1 MTRSYFGSIQHLGG
15 DRYRI
20 SCEGK
25 RKPDGSRT
33 RPSDVIR
40 GTRRDAELALAR
52 MALDSGENIP
62 VNITVAEYWETVYR
76 PSIDSL
82 APSTV
87 NGYERIWKRYV
98 RDLFGDVKLR
108 DLKARFIEAK
118 LSTIPAPGEQDNAYK
133 LMRQIVNLAY
143 RDELVDDNPFMR
155 RIRRAKKRA
164 YEPPVLTL
172 DMVDGWCDA
181 VRGTRFEPVL
191 LCMLFGGLRRE
202 EAAALYWDDIAFDS
216 GFAIVGI
223 DKALTEVSGKKVAGP
238 TKTPRSER
246 TVFIAGYA
254 AERLHDLQL
263 QGPLVPLCADETGH
277 RMAPDK
283 ITKEYKAMMPESL
296 YVPPRNLR
304 TSYATIQQA
313 LGTPD
318 SVISRTLGHTNLK
331 VDYGHY
337 FATNQT
343 AYMAAAKALGDSLA
357 EKDVTRCN
365 TGNKQAAC

>member
-1 MTRSYFGSIQHLGG
+1 MTRSHFGAVQRIGES
-15 DRYRI
+15 RYRVSI
-20 SCEGK
+20 EGPRSEDGK
-25 RKPDGSRT
+25 RSRL
-33 RPSDVIR
+33 SKVVR
-40 GTRRDAELALAR
+40 GTRKAAEAELAR
-52 MALDSGENIP
+52 MRLNAGRQPETNM
-62 VNITVAEYWETVYR
+62 TVSEYWEMMYR
-76 PSIDSL
+76 PSLDVL

-108 DLKARFIEAK
+108 DLKARFVEAK
-118 LSTIPAPGEQDNAYK
+118 LSTIAAPGEQDNAFK

-155 RIRRAKKRA
+155 KIRRAKKKA

-172 DMVDGWCDA
+172 DMVGGWCDA
-181 VRGTRFEPVL
+181 VRDTRFEPVL

-202 EAAALYWDDIAFDS
+202 EAAALYWGDIAFDS
-216 GFAIVGI
+216 GFAIVSI

-254 AERLHDLQL
+254 AERLYDLQL
-263 QGPLVPLCADETGH
+263 QGPLAPLCSDETGH

-337 FATNQT
+337 FASNQT
-343 AYMAAAKALGDSLA
+343 AYMAAAKALGDSL
-357 EKDVTRCN
+357 VTRCS
-365 TGNKQAAC
+365 TE

>member
-1 MTRSYFGSIQHLGG
+1 MTRSHFGSIQYLGK
-15 DRYRI
+15 DRYRV
-20 SCEGK
+20 SVEGD
-25 RKPDGSRT
+25 RDESGGRH
-33 RPSDVIR
+33 RPGHVVR
-40 GTRRDAELALAR
+40 GTRHDAEIELAR
-52 MALDSGENIP
+52 MCLDAGKPIRTDM
-62 VNITVAEYWETVYR
+62 TVSEYWETVYR

-98 RDLFGDVKLR
+98 RDLFGKTKLR
-108 DLKARFIEAK
+108 DLKARFIESK

-143 RDELVDDNPFMR
+143 RDELMDDNPFLR
-155 RIRRAKKRA
+155 RIRRARKRA

-172 DMVDGWCDA
+172 EKVSDWCDA
-181 VRGTRFEPVL
+181 VRGTRYEAVL

-202 EAAALYWDDIAFDS
+202 EAAALYWGDIAFAD
-216 GFAIVGI
+216 GFAVIGV
-223 DKALTEVSGKKVAGP
+223 DKALTEVSGRKVAGP

-246 TVFIAGYA
+246 TVFVSGYA
-254 AERLHDLQL
+254 AERLEELQL

-283 ITKEYKAMMPESL
+283 ITKEYKAMMPDSL

-304 TSYATIQQA
+304 TSYATMQQA

-318 SVISRTLGHTNLK
+318 SVISRTLGHSNLQ
-331 VDYGHY
+331 VDYNHY
-337 FATNQT
+337 FASNQT
-343 AYMAAAKALGDSLA
+343 AYMAAAKALGDEL
-357 EKDVTRCN
+357 VTRCN
-365 TGNKQAAC
+365 TGKKEAAC

>member
-1 MTRSYFGSIQHLGG
+1 MRSHFGAIQYLGKN
-15 DRYRI
+15 RYRI
-20 SCEGK
+20 SVEGERNPDGK
-25 RKPDGSRT
+25 RTRRSKVVRGS
-33 RPSDVIR
+33 
-40 GTRRDAELALAR
+40 RRDAENALAVMR
-52 MALDSGENIP
+52 LEAGQPPEAGM
-62 VNITVAEYWETVYR
+62 TVSEYWELVYR
-76 PSIDSL
+76 PSLGVL

-98 RDLFGDVKLR
+98 RDLFGGSKLC
-108 DLKARFIEAK
+108 DLKARLIESK
-118 LSTIPAPGEQDNAYK
+118 LSSIPAPGEQENAYK

-143 RDELVDDNPFMR
+143 RDELIADNPFSR
-155 RIRRAKKRA
+155 KIRRARKRA

-172 DMVDGWCDA
+172 EMVSDWCDA
-181 VRGTRFEPVL
+181 VKGTRFEAVL

-202 EAAALYWDDIAFDS
+202 EAAALYWDDVAFDS
-216 GFAIVGI
+216 GFAIISV

-246 TVFIAGYA
+246 TVFVSGYA
-254 AERLHDLQL
+254 SDRLSSLAL
-263 QGPLVPLCADETGH
+263 QGPMVPLCADRTGH
-277 RMAPDK
+277 RMSPDK
-283 ITKEYKAMMPESL
+283 ITKEYKAMMPPDL

-337 FATNQT
+337 FASNQT
-343 AYMAAAKALGDSLA
+343 AYMAAAKALGDSL
-357 EKDVTRCN
+357 VTRCN
-365 TGNKQAAC
+365 TP

>member
-1 MTRSYFGSIQHLGG
+1 MTRSHFGVIQHLGK
-15 DRYRI
+15 DRYRV
-20 SCEGK
+20 SVEGPRTPDGK
-25 RKPDGSRT
+25 RT
-33 RPSDVIR
+33 RKSKVVR
-40 GTRRDAELALAR
+40 GTRNDAEVELAR
-52 MALDSGENIP
+52 MSLERGRTPDADM
-62 VNITVAEYWETVYR
+62 TVSEYWDAVYR
-76 PSIDSL
+76 PSVDAL

-87 NGYERIWKRYV
+87 NGYARIWKRYV
-98 RDLFGDVKLR
+98 RDLFGDIRLR
-108 DLKARFIEAK
+108 DLKARFIESK

-155 RIRRAKKRA
+155 RIRRAKKRV

-172 DMVDGWCDA
+172 DMVGPWCDA
-181 VRGTRFEPVL
+181 VEGSKFEAVL

-202 EAAALYWDDIAFDS
+202 EACALYWGDIAFDA
-216 GFAIVGI
+216 GFAVIGV

-246 TVFIAGYA
+246 TVFVSGYA
-254 AERLHDLQL
+254 AERLEALQL
-263 QGPLVPLCADETGH
+263 QGPMVPLCADETGR

-283 ITKEYKAMMPESL
+283 VTKEYKAMMPPDL

-337 FATNQT
+337 FASNQT
-343 AYMAAAKALGDSLA
+343 AYMAAAKALGDSL
-357 EKDVTRCN
+357 VTRCN
-365 TGNKQAAC
+365 TPDKEESRYT

>member
-1 MTRSYFGSIQHLGG
+1 MRSNFGSIQRLGK

-40 GTRRDAELALAR
+40 GTRKQAELALAR
-52 MALDSGENIP
+52 MALDSGAAPSIEM
-62 VNITVAEYWETVYR
+62 TVSEYWELVYR
-76 PSIDSL
+76 PSLDSL

-98 RDLFGDVKLR
+98 SELFGSAKLR
-108 DLKARFIEAK
+108 DLKARYIESK
-118 LSTIPAPGEQDNAYK
+118 LSSIPAPGEQENAYK

-143 RDELVDDNPFMR
+143 RDELIADNPFFR
-155 RIRRAKKRA
+155 KIRRTRKRA

-172 DMVDGWCDA
+172 EMVSDWCDA
-181 VRGTRFEPVL
+181 VKGTLFEAVL

-202 EAAALYWDDIAFDS
+202 EACALYWEDVAFDS
-216 GFAIVGI
+216 GFAAISV
-223 DKALTEVSGKKVAGP
+223 DKALTEVSGRKVAGP

-246 TVFIAGYA
+246 TVFVSGYA
-254 AERLHDLQL
+254 AERLEALQL
-263 QGPLVPLCADETGH
+263 QGPMVPLCADKTGH
-277 RMAPDK
+277 RMSPDK

-304 TSYATIQQA
+304 TSYATMQQA

-318 SVISRTLGHTNLK
+318 SVISRTLGHTNLQ

-337 FATNQT
+337 FASNQT
-343 AYMAAAKALGDSLA
+343 AYMAAAKALGDSLVA
-357 EKDVTRCN
+357 RCN
-365 TGNKQAAC
+365 TGNKEAAC

>member
-1 MTRSYFGSIQHLGG
+1 MTRSPFGSIQRLGK

-25 RKPDGSRT
+25 RKPDGSRY

-40 GTRRDAELALAR
+40 GTRKQAEIALAR
-52 MALDSGENIP
+52 MALDSGVAP
-62 VNITVAEYWETVYR
+62 RMDITVSEYWDTVYR
-76 PSIDSL
+76 PSLGVL

-98 RDLFGDVKLR
+98 KDLFGDVKLR
-108 DLKARFIEAK
+108 ELKARFIEAK

-133 LMRQIVNLAY
+133 LMRQITNLAY
-143 RDELVDDNPFMR
+143 RDELIDDNPFHR
-155 RIRRAKKRA
+155 RIRRARKKA
-164 YEPPVLTL
+164 YDPPVLTL
-172 DMVDGWCDA
+172 EMVDGWCNA
-181 VRGTRFEPVL
+181 VKGTRFEPVL

-202 EAAALYWDDIAFDS
+202 EACALYWEDIAFES
-216 GFAIVGI
+216 GFAVIRI
-223 DKALTEVSGKKVAGP
+223 DKALTEVSGRKVAGP

-246 TVFIAGYA
+246 TVFISGYA
-254 AERLHDLQL
+254 AERLSALVL
-263 QGPLVPLCADETGH
+263 EGPRVPLCADETGH
-277 RMAPDK
+277 RMSPDK
-283 ITKEYKAMMPESL
+283 ITREYKAMMPDSL

-318 SVISRTLGHTNLK
+318 SVISRTLGHTNLQ

-337 FATNQT
+337 FASNQT
-343 AYMAAAKALGDSLA
+343 AYMAAAKALGDSL
-357 EKDVTRCN
+357 VTRCN
-365 TGNKQAAC
+365 TPD

>member
-1 MTRSYFGSIQHLGG
+1 MRSHFGSIQRLGK

-33 RPSDVIR
+33 RPSEVVR
-40 GTRRDAELALAR
+40 GSLHDAEIALAR
-52 MALDSGENIP
+52 MALDSGAAPSIDM
-62 VNITVAEYWETVYR
+62 TVSEYWELVYR
-76 PSIDSL
+76 PSLDAL

-98 RDLFGDVKLR
+98 RDLFGDMGLS
-108 DLKARFIEAK
+108 DLKARLIESK
-118 LSTIPAPGEQDNAYK
+118 LATIPAPGEQDNAYK

-143 RDELVDDNPFMR
+143 RDELVRDNPFHR
-155 RIRRAKKRA
+155 KIRRARKRA

-172 DMVDGWCDA
+172 EMVSDWCDA
-181 VRGTRFEPVL
+181 VNGSKYEPVL

-202 EAAALYWDDIAFDS
+202 EAAALYWSDITFDS
-216 GFAIVGI
+216 GFAVASV
-223 DKALTEVSGKKVAGP
+223 DKALTEVNGKKVAGP

-246 TVFIAGYA
+246 TVFISGYA
-254 AERLHDLQL
+254 AERLEALQI
-263 QGPLVPLCADETGH
+263 QGPMVPLCPDETGH

-304 TSYATIQQA
+304 TSYATMQQA

-337 FATNQT
+337 FASNQT
-343 AYMAAAKALGDSLA
+343 AYMAAAKALGDSLVA
-357 EKDVTRCN
+357 RCN
-365 TGNKQAAC
+365 TGNKEAAC

>member
-1 MTRSYFGSIQHLGG
+1 MTRSHFGAVQRLGEN
-15 DRYRI
+15 RYRVSI
-20 SCEGK
+20 EGPRDANGK
-25 RKPDGSRT
+25 RT
-33 RPSDVIR
+33 RRSKVVR
-40 GTRRDAELALAR
+40 GTRKAAEAELAK
-52 MALDSGENIP
+52 MNLDAGKPPETDM
-62 VNITVAEYWETVYR
+62 TVSEYWEAMYR
-76 PSIDSL
+76 PSLGAL

-98 RDLFGDVKLR
+98 RDLFGDAPLR
-108 DLKARFIEAK
+108 GLKARYIEAK

-133 LMRQIVNLAY
+133 LLRQIVNLAY
-143 RDELVDDNPFMR
+143 RDELVDDNPFHR

-164 YEPPVLTL
+164 YDPPVLTL
-172 DMVDGWCDA
+172 EMVDGWCDA
-181 VRGTRFEPVL
+181 VRGTKYEPVL

-202 EAAALYWDDIAFDS
+202 EAAALYWQDVAFDS
-216 GFAIVGI
+216 GFAIIGV
-223 DKALTEVSGKKVAGP
+223 DKALTEVSGKKIAGP

-246 TVFIAGYA
+246 TVFVAGYA
-254 AERLHDLQL
+254 AERLEALQQ
-263 QGPLVPLCADETGH
+263 QGPMVPLCADETGR

-283 ITKEYKAMMPESL
+283 ITKEYKAMMPDAL

-337 FATNQT
+337 FASNQT
-343 AYMAAAKALGDSLA
+343 AYMAAAKALGDSL
-357 EKDVTRCN
+357 VTRCN
-365 TGNKQAAC
+365 TGNKEAAC